1 MESTKCGRRARERRA
16 LTGEAGNASRRQV
29 DLREAL
35 RAAQNGPV
43 RAGRRTSRPNFSR
56 VMRINFGV
64 RMAEI
69 FREHSDSLVLTYM
82 VSQAIVVARYCEC
95 RIFRLDLLFRSVS
108 GSPSHQG

>member
-1 MESTKCGRRARERRA
+1 MGSTKCGRKAHERRA

-69 FREHSDSLVLTYM
+69 FREHSDSLVPCKAYYRLIAKSYNHVLQKTFLYSKSPALTK
-82 VSQAIVVARYCEC
+82 
-95 RIFRLDLLFRSVS
+95 L
-108 GSPSHQG
+108 PKKN